1 MTSGRQPEC
10 SPTLSRWLTGLAG
23 GATVFDIVA
32 TIAARG
38 STDTVGH
45 TCLKPIGPARPAGGR
60 RWIGR
65 IVAVVVDAAKAESA
79 VLARKEG

>member
-1 MTSGRQPEC
+1 MASGRQPEC
-10 SPTLSRWLTGLAG
+10 SPTQNRWLTGLAG